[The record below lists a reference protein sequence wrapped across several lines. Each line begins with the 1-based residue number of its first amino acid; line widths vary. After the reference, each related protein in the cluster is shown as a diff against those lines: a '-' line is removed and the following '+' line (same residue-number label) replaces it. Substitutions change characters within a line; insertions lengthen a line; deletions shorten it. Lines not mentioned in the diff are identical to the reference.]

1 MRTKAFF
8 RKAGVFFCSKE
19 IFEDK
24 VLSIRF
30 YKYFLIG
37 LLIRVVCLPF
47 FFQRDIMSTYQRAA
61 LTVFNGVLGA
71 DFQQFAMHIL
81 HSAYLF
87 FARFLIPDSGRLA
100 SILLNQDTWT
110 SWIDFNNFDFVYR
123 TLTLFKLPYLVLD
136 IACMFLVIRLLF
148 DTEPEK
154 RLRVFKYW
162 VLNPLVIFVTYVF
175 ARHDIVAVFVTLAAL
190 LLAKTGK
197 KYWSIAVLAIGVILR
212 FFPVMILPFLVVFL
226 ARKKKDYIILFS
238 IGIAGLLALEAFSN
252 IYFGRSVIFSLLNTE
267 HFDYILSAKIDLII
281 HDSIFIFVVAYFIL
295 VFSFIHQKE
304 KTFSL
309 FLSYCGIVYLLYVS
323 LCYFHPQYLL
333 YAIPF
338 LALVFVKRNSVYY
351 YHILQFIL
359 LMFVLIYWGDLVTK
373 FLFAPI
379 DIQYVLYIPGPIP
392 LVNRFYDPV
401 KFVNIMRSMFTAVSL
416 WMAYL
421 IYRESKRKSE
431 LYMDERDRLDR

>member
-1 MRTKAFF
+1 MRAKAFF
-8 RKAGVFFCSKE
+8 RKAGILFCTKE

-37 LLIRVVCLPF
+37 LAIRFACLPF
-47 FFQRDIMSTYQRAA
+47 FFQRDVLSTYQRAA

-71 DFQQFAMHIL
+71 DFQQFAMHLL

-87 FARFLIPDSGRLA
+87 LIKFLIPDAGRLA

-123 TLTLFKLPYLVLD
+123 TLTLFKIPYLVLD
-136 IACMFLVIRLLF
+136 AACMFLVIRLLF

-154 RLRVFKYW
+154 RLKVFKYW
-162 VLNPLVIFVTYVF
+162 VLNPLVIFVTYIF
-175 ARHDIVAVFVTLAAL
+175 ARHDIVAVFVILAAL
-190 LLAKTGK
+190 LLAKAKK
-197 KYWSIAVLAIGVILR
+197 KYWAIAVLAVGVILR
-212 FFPVMILPFLVVFL
+212 FFPVMILPFLIIFL

-238 IGIAGLLALEAFSN
+238 IGIAGLLILEAFSN
-252 IYFGRSVIFSLLNTE
+252 LYFGRSVIFSLLNTQ
-267 HFDYILSAKIDLII
+267 HFDYLLSAKIDLII

-295 VFSFIHQKE
+295 MFSFIHQKE

-309 FLSYCGIVYLLYVS
+309 FLGYCGMVYLLYVS
-323 LCYFHPQYLL
+323 LSYFHPQYLL

-351 YHILQFIL
+351 YHIVQFIL

-379 DIQYVLYIPGPIP
+379 DIKYVLYMPGPIP
-392 LVNRFYDPV
+392 LVNRFYNPV
-401 KFVNIMRSMFTAVSL
+401 KFVNIIRSVFTAVSL
-416 WMAYL
+416 WMVYL
-421 IYRESKRKSE
+421 IYRESKRT
-431 LYMDERDRLDR
+431 DEIDGINKENLAG